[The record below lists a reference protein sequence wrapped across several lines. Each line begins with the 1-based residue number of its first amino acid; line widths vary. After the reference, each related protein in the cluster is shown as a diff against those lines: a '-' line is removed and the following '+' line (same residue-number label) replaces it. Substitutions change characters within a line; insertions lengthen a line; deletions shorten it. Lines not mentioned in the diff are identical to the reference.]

1 MILRSNKPPDI
12 ERIRKKSK
20 IQYME
25 TTLKQRLIG
34 AAVIIALAVI
44 FVPMILDGSGR
55 QESVAINMEVPPEP
69 TFTFDSEL
77 PDPKQLDELP
87 PIEIDSQVEELPTG
101 TSEEKASEE
110 KPATTEETKP
120 VETESKPTVAIATE
134 ATEEKK
140 PQIVEATENHIK
152 ANPALSAW
160 AVQVAAF
167 GEKSKALALQEKLIA
182 SKISAFTEQSG
193 KAGKVIYRV
202 KVGPELKRESAEKLR
217 DKIEKEHGLKGSFV
231 TKHP

>member
-1 MILRSNKPPDI
+1 
-12 ERIRKKSK
+12 
-20 IQYME
+20 ME

-87 PIEIDSQVEELPTG
+87 AIEPKSEAIANKAEEVAPEEQKPPSVTSATEPKTDVVTATQTAEKIPEKIPEQVQ
-101 TSEEKASEE
+101 EKKEPQVV
-110 KPATTEETKP
+110 K
-120 VETESKPTVAIATE
+120 ATE
-134 ATEEKK
+134 A
-140 PQIVEATENHIK
+140 QIKT
-152 ANPALSAW
+152 NPALSAW

-182 SKISAFTEQSG
+182 SNISAFTEQTG
-193 KAGKVIYRV
+193 KDGKVIYRV
-202 KVGPELKRESAEKLR
+202 KVGPEIKRENAEKLR
-217 DKIEKEHGLKGSFV
+217 DQIEKEHGLKGSFV

>member
-1 MILRSNKPPDI
+1 
-12 ERIRKKSK
+12 
-20 IQYME
+20 ME

-55 QESVAINMEVPPEP
+55 QDSVALNMEIPPEP
-69 TFTFDSEL
+69 TFTFDSDL
-77 PDPKQLDELP
+77 PDTESLDELAP
-87 PIEIDSQVEELPTG
+87 MPIS
-101 TSEEKASEE
+101 E
-110 KPATTEETKP
+110 KPNAVVEIAEEPVSQEAEKIKS
-120 VETESKPTVAIATE
+120 VETENKTIVSTSTQITKPTV
-134 ATEEKK
+134 
-140 PQIVEATENHIK
+140 VEATENSIET
-152 ANPALSAW
+152 NPALTAW

-167 GEKSKALALQEKLIA
+167 GEKGKALALQEKLLA
-182 SKISAFTEQSG
+182 SDLSAFTERFGNNDKS
-193 KAGKVIYRV
+193 VYRV

>member
-1 MILRSNKPPDI
+1 
-12 ERIRKKSK
+12 
-20 IQYME
+20 ME

-55 QESVAINMEVPPEP
+55 QESVALNVEVPPEP

-77 PDPKQLDELP
+77 PDPKKLDELP
-87 PIEIDSQVEELPTG
+87 PIEHPDEAGEVKDDVAHQENTKKEVAKSEIVEKQADQTSTNVATATQV
-101 TSEEKASEE
+101 
-110 KPATTEETKP
+110 
-120 VETESKPTVAIATE
+120 
-134 ATEEKK
+134 
-140 PQIVEATENHIK
+140 VEATENHIK
-152 ANPALSAW
+152 VNPALSAW

-167 GEKSKALALQEKLIA
+167 GEKGKAMALREKLLA
-182 SKISAFTEQSG
+182 KKLSAFTEQSG
-193 KAGKVIYRV
+193 KGDKIIYRV
-202 KVGPELKRESAEKLR
+202 KVGPELKRENAEKLR

>member
-1 MILRSNKPPDI
+1 
-12 ERIRKKSK
+12 
-20 IQYME
+20 ME

-77 PDPKQLDELP
+77 PDPKKLDDLS
-87 PIEIDSQVEELPTG
+87 PIEKSEDIKTEEIIAENTDIDEKAIAKSAQSS
-101 TSEEKASEE
+101 SEEAS
-110 KPATTEETKP
+110 PN
-120 VETESKPTVAIATE
+120 E
-134 ATEEKK
+134 AENNT
-140 PQIVEATENHIK
+140 QVSSAAQVVEATENHIK
-152 ANPALSAW
+152 TNPALSAW

-167 GEKSKALALQEKLIA
+167 GEKGKALALQEKLLA
-182 SKISAFTEQSG
+182 SNLSAFTEQSG
-193 KAGKVIYRV
+193 NGNKVLYRV
-202 KVGPELKRESAEKLR
+202 KVGPELKRENAEKLR

-231 TKHP
+231 TNHP

>member
-1 MILRSNKPPDI
+1 
-12 ERIRKKSK
+12 
-20 IQYME
+20 ME

-87 PIEIDSQVEELPTG
+87 PIENPNENNSNE
-101 TSEEKASEE
+101 SNS
-110 KPATTEETKP
+110 
-120 VETESKPTVAIATE
+120 VETEPVESTEQNVEIAKVEAEPIKESKSPKTQTE
-134 ATEEKK
+134 T
-140 PQIVEATENHIK
+140 QTTQSSVVDATENHIK
-152 ANPALSAW
+152 TNPALSAW

-167 GEKSKALALQEKLIA
+167 GEKGKALALQEKLIA
-182 SKISAFTEQSG
+182 SNISAFTEQSG
-193 KAGKVIYRV
+193 KGSKVIYRV
-202 KVGPELKRESAEKLR
+202 KVGPELKRENADKLR
-217 DKIEKEHGLKGSFV
+217 DKIVKEHGLEGSFV

>member
-1 MILRSNKPPDI
+1 
-12 ERIRKKSK
+12 
-20 IQYME
+20 ME

-55 QESVAINMEVPPEP
+55 EQSVALNMEVPPEP
-69 TFTFDSEL
+69 TFTFESDL

-87 PIEIDSQVEELPTG
+87 AIDHADESGNETAMA
-101 TSEEKASEE
+101 TEKATKSEQTETNPSVVE
-110 KPATTEETKP
+110 KQTNVQTK
-120 VETESKPTVAIATE
+120 TPTKT
-134 ATEEKK
+134 
-140 PQIVEATENHIK
+140 VEATETHIK
-152 ANPALSAW
+152 TNPALSAW

-167 GEKSKALALQEKLIA
+167 GEKDKALALQEKLLA
-182 SKISAFTEQSG
+182 SKLSAFTEQSG
-193 KAGKVIYRV
+193 KAGKTIYRV
-202 KVGPELKRESAEKLR
+202 KVGPELQRENADKLR